1 MNPGKDRSAINR
13 YTKVGGILLF
23 GFGLAAVLMRIVQF
37 FILGDP
43 PLEELVQTN
52 TFFYLQGIPS
62 LVMAVLFLIGATA
75 LYLYQ
80 AHELGW
86 IGLIIYLIA
95 FFALVLSSGAMWTYA
110 FSAPDL
116 AREAPQLLTS
126 PYSGIIQAVIVSMA
140 LGQIGW
146 LLLILVSFKT
156 KLISHWALWIAI
168 LSIVLVGGL
177 APFAHTQL
185 LRLIYNILLGVGP
198 LMIGYALWKAPDIKH
213 S

>member
-1 MNPGKDRSAINR
+1 M
-13 YTKVGGILLF
+13 F
-23 GFGLAAVLMRIVQF
+23 GFGVAAILMRIVQF
-37 FILGDP
+37 IILGDP
-43 PLEELVQTN
+43 PLEELVLTN
-52 TFFYLQGIPS
+52 AFLYLQGIPS

-80 AHELGW
+80 AHDLGW
-86 IGLIIYLIA
+86 LGLVVYTAA

-110 FSAPDL
+110 FTAPEL
-116 AREAPQLLTS
+116 AREAPQLLNS
-126 PYSGIIQAVIVSMA
+126 PSSGIIQAVIASLG
-140 LGQIGW
+140 LGQMGW

-156 KLISHWALWIAI
+156 RLVPRWALWTSI

-177 APFAHTQL
+177 APFAQTQL

-198 LMIGYALWKAPDIKH
+198 LAIGYVLWKVPDQKD